1 MSMSEHLAQLE
12 SAQLVR
18 RLSDPEVA
26 YMFRN
31 ALAQETTYSS
41 VLLRHRRELHLQV
54 ARALEMLYGD
64 RLEELAPLLAHHY
77 AVAGADP
84 SATLRYARIAGDTA
98 SRRYANTEAIQHYGI
113 ALKAAQ
119 AVPAVESETLL
130 HLYTSRGR
138 AYELSGD
145 YDQAL
150 ANYAELS
157 ALADR
162 RGDSRLELAALM
174 AVATIRSTPNSAFDA
189 IVAQTLCNQAL
200 TLAQEIGDRAAE
212 AKILWILLL
221 LNFFAANPAQ
231 SVAFGERA
239 IALAREL
246 GLREQLAFALNDIH
260 RSYMALGRVV
270 DALAVLEE
278 AEGLWRDMDNLP
290 MLADNLNG
298 GAEVRLSVGD
308 FDGTLARTAESEAIT
323 EAIGNLWQLSY
334 GRMIRTVVYL
344 ERGEVDQGIAEAE
357 AAMRLAE
364 SAGFVIPLVYL
375 RVQLAQ
381 TYAELGAF
389 DRATEVIDQALTTID
404 TVFLAGRPFALA
416 AAVLVLIQ
424 KDDLAAADAA
434 FREAQSRPHF
444 DASLV
449 AAVAFG
455 APTFW
460 LAEGELRL
468 RQGAYTAALSVA
480 DELLTGLRTFQMRP
494 YLPDAL
500 HLKARALASLGQLE
514 EGRRILEE
522 ARVEARRLGSRRA
535 LWHILASLAE
545 LADPDEAE
553 VLRHEA
559 RDIVQVIA
567 NHITS
572 EQLRA
577 EFLNTTK
584 TRALFTAAGNRPYT
598 SPGAAH

>member
-1 MSMSEHLAQLE
+1 MNLTDQLTQLE
-12 SAQLVR
+12 SVQLVR
-18 RLSDPEVA
+18 RLSDSELA

-31 ALAQETTYSS
+31 ALAQEATYSS

-54 ARALEMLYGD
+54 ARAIEMLYGD
-64 RLEELAPLLAHHY
+64 RLEELAPLLAHHF

-84 SATLRYARIAGDTA
+84 SATVRYARVAGDTA
-98 SRRYANTEAIQHYGI
+98 SHRYANTEAIQYYGL
-113 ALKAAQ
+113 ALTAAQ
-119 AVPAVESETLL
+119 TLPDVESETLR

-138 AYELSGD
+138 AYELSGG

-150 ANYAELS
+150 ADYAEMS

-162 RGDSRLELAALM
+162 RGDRRLKLAALM
-174 AVATIRSTPNSAFDA
+174 AIATIRSTPNPAFDA
-189 IVAQTLCNQAL
+189 IEAQTLCDRAL
-200 TLAQEIGDRAAE
+200 TLAQDLGDQVAE

-221 LNFFAANPAQ
+221 LNYFAANPAQ
-231 SVAFGERA
+231 SVAYGERA

-246 GLREQLAFALNDIH
+246 GLAEQLAFALNDIH

-298 GAEVRLSVGD
+298 AAEVRLSVGD
-308 FDGTLARTAESEAIT
+308 FDGTLARIAEGEAIT

-344 ERGEVDQGIAEAE
+344 ERGEIDRGIAEAE

-364 SAGFVIPLVYL
+364 SAGFIIPLVYL

-381 TYAELGAF
+381 TYAEHGAF
-389 DRATEVIDQALTTID
+389 DRATELIDQALTTID
-404 TVFLAGRPFALA
+404 TVFRAGRPLVLA
-416 AAVLVLIQ
+416 AGALVLIQ
-424 KDDLAAADAA
+424 KGDLAAAEAA
-434 FREAQSRPHF
+434 FREAKLRPHF

-468 RQGAYTAALSVA
+468 RQGTYTAALSVA
-480 DELLTGLRTFQMRP
+480 DELLMGLHAFQMRP

-500 HLKARALASLGQLE
+500 YLKGRILASLGQRE
-514 EGRRILEE
+514 EGRRLLEE
-522 ARVEARRLGSRRA
+522 ARDEAEQLGSRRA
-535 LWHILASLAE
+535 LWHILGSLAE
-545 LADPDEAE
+545 LVEPDKAE
-553 VLRHEA
+553 VLRQQA
-559 RDIVQVIA
+559 RDIVRAIA
-567 NHITS
+567 IHIGS
-572 EQLRA
+572 ETLRA
-577 EFLNTTK
+577 SFLGTTAV
-584 TRALFTAAGNRPYT
+584 RALFAAGGDYP
-598 SPGAAH
+598 

>member
-1 MSMSEHLAQLE
+1 M
-12 SAQLVR
+12 
-18 RLSDPEVA
+18 
-26 YMFRN
+26 
-31 ALAQETTYSS
+31 
-41 VLLRHRRELHLQV
+41 LH
-54 ARALEMLYGD
+54 AD
-64 RLEELAPLLAHHY
+64 RLAELAPLLAHHY
-77 AVAGADP
+77 AEAGDDP
-84 SATLRYARIAGDTA
+84 SATLKYARMAGDTA
-98 SRRYANTEAIQHYGI
+98 SRRYANTEAIQNYGI

-150 ANYAELS
+150 ANYAELT

-162 RGDSRLELAALM
+162 RGDRRLELAALM

-189 IVAQTLCNQAL
+189 IEAQTLCNRAL

-212 AKILWILLL
+212 AKILWIMLL

-270 DALAVLEE
+270 DALAALEE
-278 AEGLWRDMDNLP
+278 AEGLWRAMDNLP

-334 GRMIRTVVYL
+334 GRMIRTAVYL

-389 DRATEVIDQALTTID
+389 DRATELIDQALTTID
-404 TVFLAGRPFALA
+404 TVFLAGRPFVLA

-444 DASLV
+444 DPSLV

-468 RQGAYTAALSVA
+468 RQGAYTAAISVA

-494 YLPDAL
+494 FLPDAL
-500 HLKARALASLGQLE
+500 YLKGRALISLGQRE
-514 EGRRILEE
+514 EGRRHP
-522 ARVEARRLGSRRA
+522 RRSTGRSRA
-535 LWHILASLAE
+535 VGLT
-545 LADPDEAE
+545 PCP
-553 VLRHEA
+553 V
-559 RDIVQVIA
+559 
-567 NHITS
+567 
-572 EQLRA
+572 
-577 EFLNTTK
+577 
-584 TRALFTAAGNRPYT
+584 
-598 SPGAAH
+598 AHPRQPS